1 LESSTTIH
9 QKEIAEFNAK
19 GSPEQMSVASNG
31 VSARISGS
39 DVFIRNGRNGEWD
52 LEGNGFTLLTGQPF
66 ALSPDVIEEHP
77 SVFGKAII
85 FHFGSS
91 GLETL
96 EAGEVEP
103 ERRQFLHYYEDI
115 AKAAKEAYPQA
126 EYVVIPGHVTLDADV
141 SRLAQITSLLGVTL
155 RAGAKNMLAKIFPS
169 MKADNSAVTK
179 LPKFGALKDDALHVD
194 ISAEDGAQRLRSS
207 LNDAEPIK
215 GSRLEL
221 PDTILSGPGKERRLV
236 SCNFWRNARL
246 DASIKTQHLTVMDT
260 QCVAEEEMAQTK
272 FKNYAIGGQEQH
284 MMWRLKDHHKLVY
297 FPDMTHDEILVF
309 KQGEYRLR
317 RDSPASEYEVAV
329 PADEHLNRVFHT
341 AFSDASAPEDVVP
354 RRSIVCAGVSII
366 MQEEDLCPLAP
377 KL

>member
-1 LESSTTIH
+1 MFACVDRKSSVEQNAQESP
-9 QKEIAEFNAK
+9 
-19 GSPEQMSVASNG
+19 GQMSVASNG

-39 DVFIRNGRNGEWD
+39 DVFIQNGRNGEWD

-66 ALSPDVIEEHP
+66 ALTPDVMEEHP

-85 FHFGSS
+85 FHIGSS
-91 GLETL
+91 GVEILG
-96 EAGEVEP
+96 ADEVEP
-103 ERRQFLHYYEDI
+103 ERRPFLHYYEDI

-126 EYVVIPGHVTLDADV
+126 EYVVIPGHITFDADV
-141 SRLAQITSLLGVTL
+141 SRMAQITTLLGGAL
-155 RAGAKNMLAKIFPS
+155 KAGAINMLAKIFPS
-169 MKADNSAVTK
+169 MKAENSAVTK

-221 PDTILSGPGKERRLV
+221 PDTILSGPGKERRFV
-236 SCNFWRNARL
+236 SCNFWRNARQ

-284 MMWRLKDHHKLVY
+284 MMWKIKDHHKLVY

-317 RDSPASEYEVAV
+317 RASPASEYEVAV

-341 AFSDASAPEDVVP
+341 AFSDASAPKDAVP

-366 MQEEDLCPLAP
+366 MQEEDVCPPASRL
-377 KL
+377 